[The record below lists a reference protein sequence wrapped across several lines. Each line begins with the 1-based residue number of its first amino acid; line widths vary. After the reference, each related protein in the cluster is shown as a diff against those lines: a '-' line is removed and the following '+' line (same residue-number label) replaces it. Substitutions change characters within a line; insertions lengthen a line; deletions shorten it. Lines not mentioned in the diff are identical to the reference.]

1 MMISLTSENG
11 ISVRLDSA
19 YDVQNETAEYRVACG
34 KTRLYFDDFKEAAS
48 IFKSL
53 REEILNGACEM
64 GERLSALE
72 AVYGRKEEA

>member
-19 YDVQNETAEYRVACG
+19 YDVENETAEYRVTCG
-34 KTRLYFDDFKEAAS
+34 KTKISFPVFKDAA
-48 IFKSL
+48 ILFKSL
-53 REEILNGACEM
+53 RKVILNRGCEI

-72 AVYGRKEEA
+72 AVYGKKEVK

>member
-19 YDVQNETAEYRVACG
+19 YDVENETAEYRVACG
-34 KTRLYFDDFKEAAS
+34 KTRLYFDDFKVAVS

-53 REEILNGACEM
+53 REKILNGGCEM
-64 GERLSALE
+64 GERLALLE
-72 AVYGRKEEA
+72 ALYGKKEVK

>member
-19 YDVQNETAEYRVACG
+19 YDVQNETAEYRVVCG
-34 KTRLYFDDFKEAAS
+34 RTRLYFDEFKEAAS

-53 REEILNGACEM
+53 REEILNGGCEM

-72 AVYGRKEEA
+72 AVYGRKEVK